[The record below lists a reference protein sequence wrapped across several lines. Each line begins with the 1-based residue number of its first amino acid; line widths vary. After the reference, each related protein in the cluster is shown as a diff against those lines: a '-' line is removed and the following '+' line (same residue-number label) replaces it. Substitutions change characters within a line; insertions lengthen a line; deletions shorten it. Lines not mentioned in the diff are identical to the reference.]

1 MEERVVQLS
10 EQNQELEE
18 KVEQLI
24 EGNELDKAIEQL
36 LVNDEHLEDQAQKP
50 QDNVEESTRQA
61 QTENLTR
68 QVQQLTERLNTLSS
82 TP

>member
-1 MEERVVQLS
+1 MEERVIRLS

-36 LVNDEHLEDQAQKP
+36 LGDDEHLEDQA
-50 QDNVEESTRQA
+50 
-61 QTENLTR
+61 
-68 QVQQLTERLNTLSS
+68 
-82 TP
+82 